1 MSIKRNYCY
10 LLQLFEESAGEEN
23 VTDMKNRLY
32 GLCYQMKMFEH
43 FFGLCLAIE
52 TLAITDQLATQLQS
66 VKLCAYDGKELAKN
80 AIATL
85 KVLKLEFEKFW
96 ANVTASADELGVG
109 KPKLKRK
116 AQPPLRFQNENLI
129 VAPGPSTAKDY
140 YEEIYLDA
148 FEYIIKCLE
157 ERFDQK
163 GLQMYENL
171 QQVLI
176 LAAKKEDYEEKLKE
190 VLQFYNNEKSYDFN
204 EDSLRTQLKM
214 FSANYP
220 QKDDTNMEDII
231 EHLMSMPSSSR
242 KMISEV
248 VKILELILVL
258 PATNATSE
266 RTFSKLRLIKTY
278 LRSTMTQGR
287 LNHLMICAIYHED
300 LDNLDL
306 EEMAFKFVER
316 YPSRQHIFQVPA
328 QVQEKFKK

>member
-1 MSIKRNYCY
+1 
-10 LLQLFEESAGEEN
+10 
-23 VTDMKNRLY
+23 MKNRLY

-109 KPKLKRK
+109 KPRLKRK

-148 FEYIIKCLE
+148 FENIIKCLE

-163 GLQMYENL
+163 GLEMYDNL

-190 VLQFYNNEKSYDFN
+190 ILYFS
-204 EDSLRTQLKM
+204 TQLRM
-214 FSANYP
+214 FSANFSP
-220 QKDDTNMEDII
+220 QK
-231 EHLMSMPSSSR
+231 
-242 KMISEV
+242 
-248 VKILELILVL
+248 
-258 PATNATSE
+258 
-266 RTFSKLRLIKTY
+266 
-278 LRSTMTQGR
+278 
-287 LNHLMICAIYHED
+287 
-300 LDNLDL
+300 NLTL
-306 EEMAFKFVER
+306 A
-316 YPSRQHIFQVPA
+316 SA
-328 QVQEKFKK
+328 